1 MMLMVSICCTPTVCQ
16 ALVHV
21 LHTKLAHFPNAS
33 TEEAESGQLGQ
44 LESSGDLVWTGV
56 CILSTVFLS
65 AELQR
70 SIL

>member
-1 MMLMVSICCTPTVCQ
+1 MFYLLNLM
-16 ALVHV
+16 A
-21 LHTKLAHFPNAS
+21 TKLTHVPDPS
-33 TEEAESGQLGQ
+33 TEEAETQQSGQ
-44 LESSGDLVWTGV
+44 LESGGDLVWTGV